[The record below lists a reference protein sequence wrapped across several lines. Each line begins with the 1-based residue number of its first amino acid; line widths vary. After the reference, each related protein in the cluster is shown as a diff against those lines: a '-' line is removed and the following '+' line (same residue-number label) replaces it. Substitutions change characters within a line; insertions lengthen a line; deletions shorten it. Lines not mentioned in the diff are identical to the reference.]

1 MQQYFVN
8 TLAMPGELIPMTK
21 EQTHHIRRVMRMQQG
36 EMCIRDR
43 LRSLAQKGEMKQR

>member
-36 EMCIRDR
+36 M
-43 LRSLAQKGEMKQR
+43 